1 MAFHWKVLIAVVLV
15 ALLAGTVV
23 AILAE
28 WKSARAAGGFKKWVT
43 DVPSVNYRAVRAG
56 YLSEVVVS
64 YLVVAIIARSIW
76 PTVFGELQIEAIYA
90 VFFFLGTLQGLN
102 VAAFIG
108 KRATANPEMVAATA
122 AAEQAPDVL
131 PLVTTEKTETTPKK
145 ATTTTTTVE
154 PVQQNSQPN
163 SQLRETTNHPVDPPK
178 GPLTDALE
186 AERRLTADD

>member
-28 WKSARAAGGFKKWVT
+28 WKSARAAGGFKKWLK
-43 DVPSVNYRAVRAG
+43 DVPSVNYRAVSAG